1 MKGMAAVIGAGSW
14 GTTLALLLH
23 KRGCR
28 VSLWGRPEDNMADLD
43 RLRENQRFLPGVKIP
58 EQITVTDNETEA
70 VAGAEAVIFAVPAQ
84 AFREVVERF
93 RNHLS
98 TSQLL
103 VSAAKGIEQGTTL
116 RMSQVLKEVLPADF
130 WGRIAVLSGPS
141 HAEEVARD
149 IPTAVVAAAESNS
162 VAAEAQDLFMTS
174 RFRVYT
180 NTDLVGVELGGA
192 LKNVIALGAG
202 ISDGL
207 GYGDNTRAALI
218 TRGLAEIRRLGVALG
233 AKELTFYGL
242 SGLGDLVVTC
252 NSMHSRNRRAGILL
266 GQGMPLP
273 EVLQRIGMV
282 VEGVYTAAAAA
293 ALARKG
299 GVEMPITFQ
308 VCEVLFNMLPPR
320 QGVDNLMLR
329 SPTREV
335 EKLNDS

>member
-1 MKGMAAVIGAGSW
+1 MKGVTAVIGAGSW

-28 VSLWGRPEDNMADLD
+28 VSLWGRPEDGIAELD
-43 RLRENQRFLPGVKIP
+43 QLRENRRFLPGVKIP
-58 EQITVTDNETEA
+58 AQINVTSDEAEA
-70 VAGAEAVIFAVPAQ
+70 VTGAEAVIFAVPAQ
-84 AFREVVERF
+84 AFREVVGRF
-93 RNHLS
+93 GRYLS
-98 TSQLL
+98 SKQLL
-103 VSAAKGIEQGTTL
+103 VSATKGIEQGTTQ
-116 RMSQVLKEVLPADF
+116 RMSQVLKEVLPAGLWD
-130 WGRIAVLSGPS
+130 RIVVLSGPS

-149 IPTAVVAAAESNS
+149 IPTAVVTAAESVS
-162 VAAEAQDLFMTS
+162 VASEAQDLFMTS

-180 NTDLVGVELGGA
+180 NTDLIGVELGGA

-233 AKELTFYGL
+233 AKETTFYGL

-266 GQGMPLP
+266 GQGMPLS
-273 EVLQRIGMV
+273 EVLQRVGMV

-293 ALARKG
+293 DLARRVG
-299 GVEMPITFQ
+299 IEMPITFQ

-329 SPTREV
+329 SPTWEV
-335 EKLNDS
+335 EKLNGS